1 MSFARLSHSASAQR
15 KEPWHVFYLALP
27 CREYLLWQLT
37 PGPRSDMATRT
48 QLEDIERPSR
58 AASTH
63 VRYWILAV
71 IVIATAINYL
81 DRANLS
87 IAAPIVKKDL
97 NISDVQMGLIF
108 SAFSW
113 TYAALQIPG
122 GWLLER
128 AGARKTFGFAL
139 IFWSIV
145 TGCISLARGF
155 GSLLGLR
162 LALGAAET
170 PAFPA
175 NNTLVSRWFPTR
187 ERGLATGSYTAG
199 EYVGLAIAAPLLAWM
214 ATQYGWH
221 SVFYLTGGLGLAF
234 AFVWLAWIRNSPQS
248 DARVSPG
255 ELEHIERGGGAVAE
269 VRTEGGSHA
278 RLSDIP
284 KLLARKRML
293 GALIGQ
299 FANTS
304 TLFFFLTWF
313 PDYLVEQ
320 KSFTL
325 LKAGLMAIIPY
336 LCALIGTMV
345 GGAGSDWMLRRGVAT
360 SIARK
365 APIITGLILSM
376 IIILDN
382 YVSAPALVI
391 LFFSIAFFAQGMA
404 SATAWTLLSDIAPAN
419 MIALTGGLFNF
430 FANAGGALSP
440 FVISI
445 ILGATGSF
453 AYGLVY
459 IAVLAGVGALS
470 YIFLVDRVERIVI

>member
-1 MSFARLSHSASAQR
+1 
-15 KEPWHVFYLALP
+15 
-27 CREYLLWQLT
+27 
-37 PGPRSDMATRT
+37 MATETRVA
-48 QLEDIERPSR
+48 DIERPSR
-58 AASTH
+58 AATTRL
-63 VRYWILAV
+63 RYWILAI

-113 TYAALQIPG
+113 TYAFLQIPG
-122 GWLLER
+122 GWVLEKIGPR
-128 AGARKTFGFAL
+128 VTFGVAL

-162 LALGAAET
+162 LALGVAET

-175 NNTLVSRWFPTR
+175 NNTLVSRYFPTR

-199 EYVGLAIAAPLLAWM
+199 EYVGLAVAAPLLAWM
-214 ATQYGWH
+214 ATEYGWH

-248 DARVSPG
+248 DKRVSTA
-255 ELEHIERGGGAVAE
+255 ELEHIEKGGGAVA
-269 VRTEGGSHA
+269 TAPAEGRSHGKF
-278 RLSDIP
+278 SDIP
-284 KLLARKRML
+284 KLLAKKRML

-320 KSFTL
+320 KHFTL
-325 LKAGLMAIIPY
+325 LKAGIMAIIPY
-336 LCALIGTMV
+336 LCALIGTLT
-345 GGAGSDWMLRRGVAT
+345 GGAGSDWLLRRGVAT

-376 IIILDN
+376 IIIFDN
-382 YVSAPALVI
+382 YVSDPLLVI

-419 MIALTGGLFNF
+419 QIALTGGLFNF

-459 IAVLAGVGALS
+459 IAVLAGIGALA
-470 YIFLVDRVERIVI
+470 YIFLVDRVERIIL

>member
-1 MSFARLSHSASAQR
+1 
-15 KEPWHVFYLALP
+15 
-27 CREYLLWQLT
+27 
-37 PGPRSDMATRT
+37 MATRT
-48 QLEDIERPSR
+48 QVQDIERPSR
-58 AASTH
+58 AATTR
-63 VRYWILAV
+63 VRYWILAI

-87 IAAPIVKKDL
+87 IVAPYVKKDL
-97 NISDVQMGLIF
+97 HISPIELGLVF

-122 GWLLER
+122 GWVLER
-128 AGARKTFGFAL
+128 VGPRITFGIAL

-145 TGCISLARGF
+145 TGSIALAKGF

-162 LALGAAET
+162 MALGVAET

-175 NNTLVSRWFPTR
+175 NNTLVSRWFPTK
-187 ERGLATGSYTAG
+187 ERGMATGSYTAG

-214 ATQYGWH
+214 ATTYGWH

-234 AFVWLAWIRNSPQS
+234 AVVWLGWIRNSPQS
-248 DARVSPG
+248 DKRVSQA
-255 ELEHIERGGGAVAE
+255 ELEHIEKGGGAVTTAQAE
-269 VRTEGGSHA
+269 GRSHA
-278 RLSDIP
+278 KFSDIP
-284 KLLARKRML
+284 KLLAKKRML

-313 PDYLVEQ
+313 PTYLVDQ
-320 KSFTL
+320 KHFTL
-325 LKAGLMAIIPY
+325 LKAGIMAIIPY

-419 MIALTGGLFNF
+419 QIALTGGLFNF
-430 FANAGGALSP
+430 FANAGGAASP
-440 FVISI
+440 FVISL
-445 ILGATGSF
+445 ILSATGSF
-453 AYGLVY
+453 FYGLVY
-459 IAVLAGVGALS
+459 IAAIAGIGALS

>member
-1 MSFARLSHSASAQR
+1 
-15 KEPWHVFYLALP
+15 
-27 CREYLLWQLT
+27 
-37 PGPRSDMATRT
+37 MATRT
-48 QLEDIERPSR
+48 QVQDIERPSR
-58 AASTH
+58 AATTR
-63 VRYWILAV
+63 VRYWILAI

-87 IAAPIVKKDL
+87 IVAPYVKRDL
-97 NISDVQMGLIF
+97 HISAIQLGLVF

-122 GWLLER
+122 GWVLER
-128 AGARKTFGFAL
+128 VGPRVTFGVAL

-145 TGCISLARGF
+145 TMGISLAKGF

-162 LALGAAET
+162 LALGVAET

-175 NNTLVSRWFPTR
+175 NNTLVSRWFPTK

-214 ATQYGWH
+214 ATTYGWH

-234 AFVWLAWIRNSPQS
+234 AVVWLGWIRNSPQS
-248 DARVSPG
+248 DKRVSQA
-255 ELEHIERGGGAVAE
+255 ELEHIEKGGGAVAQ
-269 VRTEGGSHA
+269 VHAEGRSHA
-278 RLSDIP
+278 KFSDIP
-284 KLLARKRML
+284 KLLAKKRML

-313 PDYLVEQ
+313 PTYLVDQ
-320 KSFTL
+320 KHFTL
-325 LKAGLMAIIPY
+325 LKAGIMAIIPY

-360 SIARK
+360 GIARK

-376 IIILDN
+376 IIIFDN
-382 YVSAPALVI
+382 YVNNPALVI
-391 LFFSIAFFAQGMA
+391 TFFSIAFFAQGMA

-419 MIALTGGLFNF
+419 QIALTGGLFNF
-430 FANAGGALSP
+430 FANAGGAASP
-440 FVISI
+440 FVISL
-445 ILGATGSF
+445 ILSATGSF
-453 AYGLVY
+453 FYGLVY
-459 IAVLAGVGALS
+459 IAGIAGIGALS

>member
-1 MSFARLSHSASAQR
+1 
-15 KEPWHVFYLALP
+15 
-27 CREYLLWQLT
+27 
-37 PGPRSDMATRT
+37 MATRT
-48 QLEDIERPSR
+48 QVQDIERPSR
-58 AASTH
+58 AATTR
-63 VRYWILAV
+63 VRYWILAI

-87 IAAPIVKKDL
+87 IVAPYVKKDL
-97 NISDVQMGLIF
+97 HISPIELGLVF

-122 GWLLER
+122 GWVLER
-128 AGARKTFGFAL
+128 VGPRITFGIAL

-145 TGCISLARGF
+145 TGSIALAKGF

-162 LALGAAET
+162 MALGVAET

-175 NNTLVSRWFPTR
+175 NNTLVSRWFPTK
-187 ERGLATGSYTAG
+187 ERGMATGSYTAG

-214 ATQYGWH
+214 ATTYGWH

-234 AFVWLAWIRNSPQS
+234 AVVWLGWIRNSPQS
-248 DARVSPG
+248 DKRVSQA
-255 ELEHIERGGGAVAE
+255 ELEHIEKGGGAVTTAQAE
-269 VRTEGGSHA
+269 GRSHA
-278 RLSDIP
+278 KFSDIP
-284 KLLARKRML
+284 KLLAKKRML

-313 PDYLVEQ
+313 PTYLVDQ
-320 KSFTL
+320 KHFTL
-325 LKAGLMAIIPY
+325 LKAGIMAIIPY

-376 IIILDN
+376 IIIVDN
-382 YVSAPALVI
+382 YVSNAPLVI

-419 MIALTGGLFNF
+419 QIALTGGLFNF
-430 FANAGGALSP
+430 FANAGGAASP
-440 FVISI
+440 FVISL
-445 ILGATGSF
+445 ILSATGSF
-453 AYGLVY
+453 FYGLVY
-459 IAVLAGVGALS
+459 IAAIAGIGALS

>member
-1 MSFARLSHSASAQR
+1 
-15 KEPWHVFYLALP
+15 
-27 CREYLLWQLT
+27 
-37 PGPRSDMATRT
+37 MATRT

-58 AASTH
+58 AATTH
-63 VRYWILAV
+63 VRYWILAI

-87 IAAPIVKKDL
+87 IAAPVVKKDL
-97 NISDVQMGLIF
+97 HISDVELGLIF

-122 GWLLER
+122 GLILER
-128 AGARKTFGFAL
+128 FGARKTFGVAL

-175 NNTLVSRWFPTR
+175 NNTLVSRWFPTK
-187 ERGLATGSYTAG
+187 ERGAATGSYTAG

-214 ATQYGWH
+214 ATTYGWH

-234 AFVWLAWIRNSPQS
+234 AFVWLGWIRNSPQS
-248 DARVSPG
+248 DKRVSAA
-255 ELEHIERGGGAVAE
+255 ELEHIEKGGGAVATAHPHG
-269 VRTEGGSHA
+269 RSQA
-278 RLSDIP
+278 KLSDIP

-320 KSFTL
+320 KHFTL
-325 LKAGLMAIIPY
+325 LKAGIMAIIPY
-336 LCALIGTMV
+336 LCALVGTMV
-345 GGAGSDWMLRRGVAT
+345 GGAGSDWLLRHGVAT

-376 IIILDN
+376 IIIFDN
-382 YVSAPALVI
+382 FVSLPALVI

-419 MIALTGGLFNF
+419 QIALTGGLFNF

-440 FVISI
+440 VVISV

-453 AYGLVY
+453 AYGLIY
-459 IAVLAGVGALS
+459 IAALAGIGALS
-470 YIFLVDRVERIVI
+470 YIFLVDRVERIVL